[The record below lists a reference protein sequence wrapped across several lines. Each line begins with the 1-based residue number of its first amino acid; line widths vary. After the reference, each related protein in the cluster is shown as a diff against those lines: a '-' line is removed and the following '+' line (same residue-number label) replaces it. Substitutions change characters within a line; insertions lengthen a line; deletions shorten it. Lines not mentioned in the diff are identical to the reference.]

1 MPNRTPWRESP
12 CQGVFSFTGEGRT
25 RRRDGKSEGITA
37 KGAKGAKGRGSTQRR
52 DDATTGQ
59 GFLVFWFCGA
69 SGGLGLGWS
78 GGLGDFW
85 SGTIGLPQRQKS
97 TAGSD
102 GNVVKMALLVASSC
116 KSQGDNSEGRK
127 GRKGEGINTTTR
139 RRDDAT
145 TRQRFLVFWFC
156 GASGGLGLGWSGE
169 FGYFLD

>member
-12 CQGVFSFTGEGRT
+12 CQGVFYSRGEGRT
-25 RRRDGKSEGITA
+25 RRRNGESEGITA

-52 DDATTGQ
+52 NDATTRQ

-102 GNVVKMALLVASSC
+102 GNVVKMAVLVASSRRRVNPRGITA
-116 KSQGDNSEGRK
+116 KGAKGAKGGDD
-127 GRKGEGINTTTR
+127 TTTQ
-139 RRDDAT
+139 RRDERAHFPKKT
-145 TRQRFLVFWFC
+145 E
-156 GASGGLGLGWSGE
+156 AA
-169 FGYFLD
+169 LDPWALE